1 MTLLINS
8 KAALIEND
16 PWQRVPENKEN
27 EENKENKENK
37 NITSDHSIIS
47 ADTWLNYSVE
57 KRASLL
63 QQFPNMGLELNPE
76 LPADELVA
84 KLGNEEEL
92 HKISLLQLNI
102 PNVKDG
108 RCYSL
113 AARLRAQYKYQGE
126 IRAIGDYL
134 IDQIYF
140 LLRCGFNTFVIQDE
154 SPSDL
159 EDLAKTISPFSEVY
173 QKSTDKSTT
182 VIEKRLL
189 PQTEKVS

>member
-8 KAALIEND
+8 QAAPIESD
-16 PWQRVPENKEN
+16 PWQRVPDN

-47 ADTWLNYSVE
+47 ADTWFNYSVE

-63 QQFPNMGLELNPE
+63 QQFPNVGLELNPE

-84 KLGNEEEL
+84 KLSNEQEL

-126 IRAIGDYL
+126 IRAVGDYL

-159 EDLAKTISPFSEVY
+159 EDLAKTISPFTEVY
-173 QKSTDKSTT
+173 QKSTDKNTT

>member
-8 KAALIEND
+8 KAAPIEND
-16 PWQRVPENKEN
+16 PWQRVPDNGDNEDNKD
-27 EENKENKENK
+27 
-37 NITSDHSIIS
+37 ITSDHSIIS
-47 ADTWLNYSVE
+47 ADTWFNYSVE

-63 QQFPNMGLELNPE
+63 QQFPNIGLELNPE

-84 KLGNEEEL
+84 KLSNEQEL

-113 AARLRAQYKYQGE
+113 AARLRSQYKYQGE

-159 EDLAKTISPFSEVY
+159 EDLAKTISPFTEVY
-173 QKSTDKSTT
+173 QKSTDKNTT

>member
-8 KAALIEND
+8 QAAPIEND
-16 PWQRVPENKEN
+16 PWQRVPDN
-27 EENKENKENK
+27 EENKESKD
-37 NITSDHSIIS
+37 ITSDHSIIS
-47 ADTWLNYSVE
+47 ADAWFNYSVE

-63 QQFPNMGLELNPE
+63 QQFPNVGLELNPE

-84 KLGNEEEL
+84 KLSNEEEL

-113 AARLRAQYKYQGE
+113 AARLRKQYKYQGE

-159 EDLAKTISPFSEVY
+159 EDLAKTISPFTEVY
-173 QKSTDKSTT
+173 QKSTDKNTT

>member
-8 KAALIEND
+8 KAAPIEND
-16 PWQRVPENKEN
+16 PWQRVLDNEDNEDN
-27 EENKENKENK
+27 EENKE
-37 NITSDHSIIS
+37 ITSNHSIIS

-57 KRASLL
+57 KRTSLL
-63 QQFPNMGLELNPE
+63 QQFPNIGLELNPE

-159 EDLAKTISPFSEVY
+159 EDLVKTISPFSEVY